1 MRRTSRISLY
11 VACAWLLCCCAIP
24 RLECATDQVKATLA
38 SMVREHFLRLA
49 LDSYAFTLD
58 AENQARFAK
67 AVRVT
72 AHDARQ
78 VAWDKAIGQLTCTV
92 RMVIEAPGPANRS
105 TTTGGAELAYR
116 VTGGDDGR
124 FFVEVAYVD
133 LVVLLA
139 LRMKQVPAAKPGS

>member
-1 MRRTSRISLY
+1 
-11 VACAWLLCCCAIP
+11 
-24 RLECATDQVKATLA
+24 
-38 SMVREHFLRLA
+38 MVREHFLRLA